1 MKTFTRVL
9 AFLMLSVMVLS
20 LVACSSFG
28 SIKKSFEK
36 AGYTYIENADEE
48 GGDAAAAK
56 TITAELENG
65 DISCSVHLFKTTTK
79 ILVADVPVY
88 ALVLEFDSD
97 KDMEEYLSQ
106 SETLKGFMKD
116 AQQSDYI
123 NGNCLLV
130 PLSLTK
136 YQEMIDIFGESK

>member
-1 MKTFTRVL
+1 MKKFTRVL
-9 AFLMLSVMVLS
+9 AFVLLSVMMLS

-28 SIKKSFEK
+28 TVKKNFLD
-36 AGYTYIENADEE
+36 AGYTYIENADSES
-48 GGDAAAAK
+48 GDAAAAK

-65 DISCSVHLFKTTTK
+65 DISCTVHLFKTTTK

-88 ALVLEFDSD
+88 ALVLEFGSD
-97 KDMEEYLSQ
+97 KDMQEYLSQ
-106 SETLKGFMKD
+106 SETAKGFMKD

-123 NGNCLLV
+123 NGNCLLL

-136 YQEMIDIFGESK
+136 YQEMIDVFKGNK